1 MPDPDDTLRRE
12 LGWTGPEESH
22 FEPDTRP
29 TRRKPPEPP
38 AIPGRPP
45 VNFVPSKAPESTD
58 DDSGPAQGIP
68 TDPDAERARRT
79 FREAPPAPP
88 A

>member
-45 VNFVPSKAPESTD
+45 VNFVPSKAPENAD
-58 DDSGPAQGIP
+58 PDDSGPAQGIP
-68 TDPDAERARRT
+68 TDPDAERARR
-79 FREAPPAPP
+79 
-88 A
+88 